1 MCTCTSAS
9 LHRANLK
16 KLLVKRVFAPIR
28 IKVKSFSVRR
38 FVLTKTCWCQSQ
50 RREVKFDAALSH
62 QLLFIANAISDNLRC
77 AASPRVSTWLFCAA
91 PLLVS
96 PALLWLKQKALAP
109 WRLMYSW
116 FQERLSVPSRRAV
129 VCMCLC
135 AFRMH
140 VWVHLAIRFKPLSLC
155 TGIVGQPQKISS
167 YPTGQG
173 AALRTNL
180 PSISL
185 SDWQPGH
192 LSQDRNL

>member
-9 LHRANLK
+9 LRRANLK

-62 QLLFIANAISDNLRC
+62 QLFFIANAISDNLRC
-77 AASPRVSTWLFCAA
+77 AASPRVSTWLFCAVGQPSTSVTEA
-91 PLLVS
+91 EGSCSV
-96 PALLWLKQKALAP
+96 AVDV
-109 WRLMYSW
+109 LMISR
-116 FQERLSVPSRRAV
+116 EIKCSLSASSCVHVFMRVQNA
-129 VCMCLC
+129 CLGSFGYKIQ
-135 AFRMH
+135 ASE
-140 VWVHLAIRFKPLSLC
+140 PC